1 MSAPP
6 RKLLVLDLDETLVHA
21 RETPLTRPEDFRI
34 GPYFVYRR
42 PHLAEFIATVSQSF
56 DLGVW
61 TSSGSVYAAQ
71 VVERIFAPGALK
83 FTWSSRRCTTTRDWR
98 TGEYASRKN
107 LSKLKRHGYQL
118 ASVLAVDDT
127 PSKYAKSYGNLVT
140 VGEFTGDEAD
150 DELRF
155 LGAYLQTL
163 VPVENVRT
171 VEKRRWRER
180 LGA

>member
-1 MSAPP
+1 MSSLP

-21 RETPLTRPEDFRI
+21 RETPLARPEDFRV

-42 PHLAEFIATVSQSF
+42 PHLSEFIATVSQSF
-56 DLGVW
+56 DLSVW

-71 VVERIFAPGALK
+71 VVDHIFAPGALK
-83 FTWSSRRCTTTRDWR
+83 FAWSSRRCTTVRDWR
-98 TGEYASRKN
+98 TGEYTSRKHLN
-107 LSKLKRHGYQL
+107 KLKRHGYQL

-140 VGEFTGDEAD
+140 VGEFTGDTDD
-150 DELRF
+150 DELK
-155 LGAYLQTL
+155 LLATYLQTL

-180 LGA
+180 MGA